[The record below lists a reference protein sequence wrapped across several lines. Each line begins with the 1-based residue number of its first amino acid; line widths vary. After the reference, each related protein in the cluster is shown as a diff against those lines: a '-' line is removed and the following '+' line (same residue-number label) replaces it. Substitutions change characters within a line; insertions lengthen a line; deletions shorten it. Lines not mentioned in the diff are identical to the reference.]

1 MLIAFSG
8 CQSSGKTTLLQ
19 ECKKMAQFEGYI
31 FINEVTRRIKNQ
43 FGVDINSE
51 AANYNY
57 TQSLITADHIKN
69 STLSDAVLDRC
80 SLDGLVYTN
89 YLYNKNKVSRYI
101 YEFAGNAYLATVQN
115 YSKVFYTDPSIPLV
129 NDGVRSTDIDF
140 RNEIIDIF
148 NDHKG
153 RFKSTTGKEMI
164 TLTGTVEERLQQI
177 KNAL

>member
-1 MLIAFSG
+1 
-8 CQSSGKTTLLQ
+8 
-19 ECKKMAQFEGYI
+19 MAQFEGYI

-89 YLYNKNKVSRYI
+89 YLYNKKQGILY
-101 YEFAGNAYLATVQN
+101 
-115 YSKVFYTDPSIPLV
+115 
-129 NDGVRSTDIDF
+129 
-140 RNEIIDIF
+140 
-148 NDHKG
+148 
-153 RFKSTTGKEMI
+153 
-164 TLTGTVEERLQQI
+164 
-177 KNAL
+177 